1 MSHESYEE
9 LSRHPFVEDVFLR
22 ALKISKELDE
32 SSPFSAKV
40 ILKRKPTE
48 REYYCLVLGTAL
60 AHFLTTVQQLEH
72 SVLYM
77 GNFSPSETMKKYG
90 VTRAS
95 HLLWATEN
103 FIIRTQTSYDR
114 LLVMVDRLFN
124 LQNQANKISHESIVT
139 NGHIAATEI
148 PAVLKPIRNSIK
160 KYYYDRNT
168 IIHEAPF
175 HNDELRRLEGLSLA
189 AQNIKLSGENIEH
202 LNEDIK
208 YETKQYLAKSKREY
222 TKINNNLC
230 KSTAIAFDAMHK
242 VYKLKLVELKAC

>member
-1 MSHESYEE
+1 MNHELYEK
-9 LSRHPFVEDVFLR
+9 LSKHLFVEDVFLR
-22 ALKISKELDE
+22 ALAISKELDR

-40 ILKRKPTE
+40 MLKRKPTE
-48 REYYCLVLGTAL
+48 KEYYCLVLGTAL
-60 AHFLTTVQQLEH
+60 AHFLTTIQQLEH

-77 GNFSPSETMKKYG
+77 SNFSPSETMRKSG

-114 LLVMVDRLFN
+114 LLVVIDRLFN

-148 PAVLKPIRNSIK
+148 PAVLRPIRNSIK
-160 KYYYDRNT
+160 KYYNDRNT

-175 HNDELRRLEGLSLA
+175 HDDELRRLEGLSLA
-189 AQNIKLSGENIEH
+189 MQNIKLSGKNVDY

-222 TKINNNLC
+222 ARINSNLC
-230 KSTAIAFDAMHK
+230 KSTAIAFNTMHK
-242 VYKLKLVELKAC
+242 VYKLKLAES